1 MPGDF
6 ADRVYLAALGSP
18 DLVDAFGD
26 GHETAA
32 EPPAVSGL
40 LRSLS
45 DTHAWATRETDL
57 VADLERG
64 DYVVFHRDWGLR
76 AVGQVWST
84 TADSGE
90 VAGHTALD
98 DPAGEW
104 GLVTLTNVQP
114 ALDHVSLK
122 SLDVDDAREDR
133 SLYRL
138 DDDAAAD
145 LRARYTTPARFVEE
159 LVANP
164 LAFDVPPGGT
174 PPDRRPDAPARS
186 GQGLQFPDTPVEA
199 HLDALDSVRT
209 TAWRVLALGSFLL
222 AATLAV
228 LERYRVSPEEPFSFT
243 PTVWL
248 GVAGLAVGGAL
259 ATAVVVHGSLRPR
272 PGLPTF
278 TREQTGAVER
288 AGATDRGSDAAAHAA
303 STAAA
308 YCSHLHRVT
317 RRVGVAT
324 AGSAVGVLG
333 GAVYVAY
340 GLGAQ
345 VTTAIQPLS
354 PVALAGFPVLVL
366 AASAYVLA
374 QHDDVPTPSL
384 PDVDVPK
391 PGAALPDLPAVGGA
405 VSTRL
410 DALKRRLSA
419 LTGRIR

>member
-18 DLVDAFGD
+18 DLVDAFGE

-84 TADSGE
+84 TADSDE
-90 VAGHTALD
+90 VARHTTLEE
-98 DPAGEW
+98 PAGEW

-114 ALDHVSLK
+114 ALDHVSLL

-133 SLYRL
+133 SLYRF
-138 DDDAAAD
+138 DDDSAAA
-145 LRARYTTPARFVEE
+145 LRSRYTTPARFVEE

-174 PPDRRPDAPARS
+174 PPDQPPDSPSRAS
-186 GQGLQFPDTPVEA
+186 DGLPLPETPVDA
-199 HLDALDSVRT
+199 HLDALDAVRT
-209 TAWRVLALGSFLL
+209 TAFRVLALGSFLL

-228 LERYRVSPEEPFSFT
+228 LERYRVDPEAPFAFT
-243 PTVWL
+243 PAVWV

-259 ATAVVVHGSLRPR
+259 ATGVVVHGSLRPR
-272 PGLPTF
+272 PGLPAF
-278 TREQTGAVER
+278 TREQTSAVER
-288 AGATDRGSDAAAHAA
+288 AGATDRGADAASHVA
-303 STAAA
+303 STTAA
-308 YCSHLHRVT
+308 YCAHLHTVT
-317 RRVGVAT
+317 RRVGLATGAATVA
-324 AGSAVGVLG
+324 VLG

-345 VTTAIQPLS
+345 VTSAIRPLS
-354 PVALAGFPVLVL
+354 PVALVAFPLLCV
-366 AASAYVLA
+366 AAAAYVLA
-374 QHDDVPTPSL
+374 QHSDLPTPDL
-384 PDVDVPK
+384 PSVSTPETPETPGV
-391 PGAALPDLPAVGGA
+391 GAALADRVDAV
-405 VSTRL
+405 R
-410 DALKRRLSA
+410 RRLSSFA
-419 LTGRIR
+419 GRLR

>member
-6 ADRVYLAALGSP
+6 ADRVYLAALGSQ
-18 DLVDAFGD
+18 DLADAFGE
-26 GHETAA
+26 GYETAA

-45 DTHAWATRETDL
+45 DTHAWATRETEV

-84 TADSGE
+84 TADSDE
-90 VAGHTALD
+90 VARHARLD

-104 GLVTLTNVQP
+104 ALVTLTNVQP

-122 SLDVDDAREDR
+122 SLDVDDARR
-133 SLYRL
+133 SLSLYRF
-138 DDDAAAD
+138 DDDTAAD

-174 PPDRRPDAPARS
+174 PPDRRPESPGRASDGLDLPDAPV
-186 GQGLQFPDTPVEA
+186 DA
-199 HLDALDSVRT
+199 HLDALDDVRS
-209 TAWRVLALGSFLL
+209 TAFRVLALGSFLL

-228 LERYRVSPEEPFSFT
+228 VERYRVNPEAPFAFT
-243 PTVWL
+243 PAVWL

-259 ATAVVVHGSLRPR
+259 ATGVVVHGALRPR
-272 PGLPTF
+272 PGLPAF

-288 AGATDRGSDAAAHAA
+288 AGTTDRGADAASHAA
-303 STAAA
+303 STARA
-308 YCSHLHRVT
+308 YCAHLHTVT

-324 AGSAVGVLG
+324 AAATVGVLG

-340 GLGAQ
+340 GLAAQ
-345 VTTAIQPLS
+345 VTSAIRPLS
-354 PVALAGFPVLVL
+354 PVALVGFPVLCV
-366 AASAYVLA
+366 AAAAYVLA
-374 QHDDVPTPSL
+374 QHSDLPTPNLPSVSVPDVPRP
-384 PDVDVPK
+384 PVVGD
-391 PGAALPDLPAVGGA
+391 ALA
-405 VSTRL
+405 TRL
-410 DALKRRLSA
+410 DALRRRLASFA
-419 LTGRIR
+419 GRLR

>member
-6 ADRVYLAALGSP
+6 ADRVYLAALGNQ
-18 DLVDAFGD
+18 DLVDAFGE

-32 EPPAVSGL
+32 EPPAVSDL

-45 DTHAWATRETDL
+45 DTHAWATRETDV

-90 VAGHTALD
+90 VAGHTDLD
-98 DPAGEW
+98 DPTGEW

-114 ALDHVSLK
+114 ALDHVSLL

-138 DDDAAAD
+138 DDDTAAD
-145 LRARYTTPARFVEE
+145 LRGRYTTPARFVEE
-159 LVANP
+159 TVANP

-174 PPDRRPDAPARS
+174 PPDRRPTAS
-186 GQGLQFPDTPVEA
+186 GRASDGLELPDTPVEA
-199 HLDALDSVRT
+199 HLDALDGVRT
-209 TAWRVLALGSFLL
+209 TAWRVLALGAFLL

-228 LERYRVSPEEPFSFT
+228 LERYRVDPEAPFAFT
-243 PTVWL
+243 PAVWV

-259 ATAVVVHGSLRPR
+259 ATGVVVHGSLRPR
-272 PGLPTF
+272 PGLPTY
-278 TREQTGAVER
+278 TSEQTGAVQR
-288 AGATDRGSDAAAHAA
+288 AGATDSGAGAA
-303 STAAA
+303 SHVASTTAA
-308 YCSHLHRVT
+308 YCAHLHDVT
-317 RRVGVAT
+317 RKVGVAT
-324 AGSAVGVLG
+324 AVATVGVLG

-345 VTTAIQPLS
+345 VTTAIRPLS
-354 PVALAGFPVLVL
+354 PIALVVFPVLVV
-366 AASAYVLA
+366 AAAVSVLA
-374 QHDDVPTPSL
+374 LHSDLPTPGPPELS
-384 PDVDVPK
+384 VP
-391 PGAALPDLPAVGGA
+391 ALPGVPRVGGA
-405 VSTRL
+405 VAARL
-410 DALKRRLSA
+410 DAVRRRLASFA
-419 LTGRIR
+419 GRLR